1 MIGRIDL
8 DDVLRGIP
16 GFRRCLRRDELIV
29 VSGIYIIDPVI
40 RIIHLGIGK
49 FRSGIRENAEG
60 IRKAELSARCFAVP
74 FGSFAYTAVSDMAFD
89 QNGNLLG
96 VYNALSQPFLVS
108 GQEDFTFSTAA
119 WQMLLLTAQHIP
131 ATATYPALDRDAC
144 GLTDPDAVITL
155 TRKDGT
161 TRVLRIGRL
170 TSDGASCYVAL
181 DGDTNVY
188 LVPYDFHETMVQPL
202 NALHTLPSAIDES
215 ASAAVQ
221 IALTGTDDGQL
232 IFTKSSGKLMA
243 WSATSPIAHAGS
255 TERIEAFITGLCAV
269 SADEYVTTVAD
280 AAGLAAYGLDAPR
293 RLIAAFQD
301 GTIRDIHLGSDAGDG
316 MVYARMDRTGDI
328 YRIRRTQ
335 LTFAESAGLNTLLD
349 RFVSP
354 VVVATLSQVRVTTVD
369 GETTLRIEY
378 ENGDDNIGQRW
389 FWDENAVT
397 RDEFTDAYL
406 SIIALQFDQTAPQ
419 EAAGTSLLADVT
431 FTLRD
436 GSTSTVRYEACD
448 AFYALVTTDGGGRF
462 LVRLTDVENMLTVLK
477 GEK

>member
-1 MIGRIDL
+1 M
-8 DDVLRGIP
+8 
-16 GFRRCLRRDELIV
+16 
-29 VSGIYIIDPVI
+29 
-40 RIIHLGIGK
+40 
-49 FRSGIRENAEG
+49 
-60 IRKAELSARCFAVP
+60 
-74 FGSFAYTAVSDMAFD
+74 
-89 QNGNLLG
+89 
-96 VYNALSQPFLVS
+96 
-108 GQEDFTFSTAA
+108 
-119 WQMLLLTAQHIP
+119 
-131 ATATYPALDRDAC
+131 
-144 GLTDPDAVITL
+144 
-155 TRKDGT
+155 
-161 TRVLRIGRL
+161 
-170 TSDGASCYVAL
+170 
-181 DGDTNVY
+181 
-188 LVPYDFHETMVQPL
+188 
-202 NALHTLPSAIDES
+202 
-215 ASAAVQ
+215 Q

-354 VVVATLSQVRVTTVD
+354 VVVATLSQVRLTTVD

-378 ENGDDNIGQRW
+378 ENGDDSIGQRW

-397 RDEFTDAYL
+397 RNEFTDAYL
-406 SIIALQFDQTAPQ
+406 SIIALQFDQTALQ

-436 GSTSTVRYEACD
+436 GSTSTVRYEGCD
-448 AFYALVTTDGGGRF
+448 AFYALATTDGGGRF

>member
-1 MIGRIDL
+1 M
-8 DDVLRGIP
+8 
-16 GFRRCLRRDELIV
+16 
-29 VSGIYIIDPVI
+29 
-40 RIIHLGIGK
+40 
-49 FRSGIRENAEG
+49 
-60 IRKAELSARCFAVP
+60 
-74 FGSFAYTAVSDMAFD
+74 
-89 QNGNLLG
+89 
-96 VYNALSQPFLVS
+96 
-108 GQEDFTFSTAA
+108 
-119 WQMLLLTAQHIP
+119 
-131 ATATYPALDRDAC
+131 
-144 GLTDPDAVITL
+144 
-155 TRKDGT
+155 
-161 TRVLRIGRL
+161 
-170 TSDGASCYVAL
+170 
-181 DGDTNVY
+181 Y

-202 NALHTLPSAIDES
+202 NALHTLPGAIDES

-354 VVVATLSQVRVTTVD
+354 VVVATLSQVRLTTVD

-378 ENGDDNIGQRW
+378 ENGDDSIGQRW

-397 RDEFTDAYL
+397 RNEFTDAYL
-406 SIIALQFDQTAPQ
+406 SIIALQFDQTALQ

-436 GSTSTVRYEACD
+436 GSTSTVRYEGCD
-448 AFYALVTTDGGGRF
+448 AFYALATTDGGGRF

>member
-1 MIGRIDL
+1 MRRGLRL
-8 DDVLRGIP
+8 LLMALVCAALGGVYVLLGSPDVP
-16 GFRRCLRRDELIV
+16 
-29 VSGIYIIDPVI
+29 
-40 RIIHLGIGK
+40 
-49 FRSGIRENAEG
+49 AE
-60 IRKAELSARCFAVP
+60 APQPDASDAPSYFMLYEDAVAALQSITVQP
-74 FGSFAYTAVSDMAFD
+74 KGSSSYTVVSDMAFD

-96 VYNALSQPFLVS
+96 VYNALSQPFLVD
-108 GQEDFTFSTAA
+108 GQADFTLSAAA

-131 ATATYPALDRDAC
+131 ATASYPALDRDAC
-144 GLTDPDAVITL
+144 GLTDPDAIITL

-202 NALHTLPSAIDES
+202 NALHTLPGAIDES
-215 ASAAVQ
+215 ASSAVQ

-232 IFTKSSGKLMA
+232 IFTKTSGSLMA
-243 WSATSPIAHAGS
+243 WSATSPITHTGS

-280 AAGLAAYGLDAPR
+280 VSGLAAYGLDAPH

-301 GTIRDIHLGSDAGDG
+301 GTIRDIHIGSDAGDG

-335 LTFAESAGLNTLLD
+335 LSFAENAGLNTLLD
-349 RFVSP
+349 RFVTP
-354 VVVATLSQVRVTTVD
+354 IPVATLENVRVVSAD
-369 GETTLRIEY
+369 GDFTLRIEY
-378 ENGDDNIGQRW
+378 ENDEDNFGQRW
-389 FWDENAVT
+389 LLNASDIT
-397 RDEFTDAYL
+397 RDEFTDDYL
-406 SIIALQFDQTAPQ
+406 AIIALQFDQTAPQ
-419 EAAGTSLLADVT
+419 EASGTSLLAEVT

-436 GSTSTVRYEACD
+436 GTTSSVRYEAYD
-448 AFYALVTTDGGGRF
+448 AFYALATTDGGGRF
-462 LVRLTDVENMLTVLK
+462 LVRLTGIENMLTVLK
-477 GEK
+477 GAE

>member
-1 MIGRIDL
+1 M
-8 DDVLRGIP
+8 
-16 GFRRCLRRDELIV
+16 
-29 VSGIYIIDPVI
+29 
-40 RIIHLGIGK
+40 
-49 FRSGIRENAEG
+49 
-60 IRKAELSARCFAVP
+60 
-74 FGSFAYTAVSDMAFD
+74 
-89 QNGNLLG
+89 
-96 VYNALSQPFLVS
+96 
-108 GQEDFTFSTAA
+108 
-119 WQMLLLTAQHIP
+119 
-131 ATATYPALDRDAC
+131 
-144 GLTDPDAVITL
+144 
-155 TRKDGT
+155 
-161 TRVLRIGRL
+161 
-170 TSDGASCYVAL
+170 
-181 DGDTNVY
+181 
-188 LVPYDFHETMVQPL
+188 
-202 NALHTLPSAIDES
+202 
-215 ASAAVQ
+215 
-221 IALTGTDDGQL
+221 
-232 IFTKSSGKLMA
+232 
-243 WSATSPIAHAGS
+243 
-255 TERIEAFITGLCAV
+255 
-269 SADEYVTTVAD
+269 AD
-280 AAGLAAYGLDAPR
+280 AAGLAVYGLDAPR

-448 AFYALVTTDGGGRF
+448 AFYALATTDGGGRF